1 MHKVLQV
8 PSRGTTVQQVVPQ
21 QPMETTLEH
30 VIFSE
35 GLQNLGKTHAWN
47 RESVRKKSSRKK
59 LFCIDPPITLPTVPL
74 RMGRGKR

>member
-1 MHKVLQV
+1 MREVHKVLQV

-47 RESVRKKSSRKK
+47 RESVRKKEQQEEAV
-59 LFCIDPPITLPTVPL
+59 LY
-74 RMGRGKR
+74 